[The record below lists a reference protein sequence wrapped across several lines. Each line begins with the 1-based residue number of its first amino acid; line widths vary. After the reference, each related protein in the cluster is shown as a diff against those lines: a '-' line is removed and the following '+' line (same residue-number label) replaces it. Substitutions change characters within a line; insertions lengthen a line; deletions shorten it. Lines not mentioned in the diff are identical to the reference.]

1 MRLRVA
7 AIAFA
12 LIVSAC
18 GGAVTPAATAT
29 PAPSTA
35 PTVAASVA
43 PVATPGPEIYSYVA
57 DLKSSNEIPAIADA
71 EASCTGKA
79 TITLSVITDSY
90 YYTVTSG
97 KATFDVSLSGCPAST
112 MILLAH
118 IHQGSATQNGPVKVD
133 TGLVAASPI
142 AFASGVSIKKADV
155 TIEPTVADDLIRN
168 PDKYY
173 FNVHSALH
181 GGGVVRGQLVATK

>member
-1 MRLRVA
+1 MRLRA
-7 AIAFA
+7 TAIALV

-18 GGAVTPAATAT
+18 GGAATPAATAT
-29 PAPSTA
+29 PTPSTA

-43 PVATPGPEIYSYVA
+43 PIATPGPEIYNYVA
-57 DLKSSNEIPAIADA
+57 ELKSSNEIPAIADA

-90 YYTVTSG
+90 YYTVSSG

-133 TGLVAASPI
+133 TGLVAASPTEGPGGRVLRWGGRLLAAGLI
-142 AFASGVSIKKADV
+142 A
-155 TIEPTVADDLIRN
+155 
-168 PDKYY
+168 
-173 FNVHSALH
+173 
-181 GGGVVRGQLVATK
+181 GGVLLAVDGVLDV